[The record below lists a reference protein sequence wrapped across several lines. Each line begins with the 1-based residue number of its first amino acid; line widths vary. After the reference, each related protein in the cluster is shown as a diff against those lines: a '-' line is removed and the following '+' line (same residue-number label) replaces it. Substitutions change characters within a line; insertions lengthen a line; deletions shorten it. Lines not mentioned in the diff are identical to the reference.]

1 MTKPTKDIEYVAFEK
16 KCIDFNKEFYCPHCN
31 KRIFLVC
38 VNLGMF
44 ADGSFYCVGHNF
56 PEDCSSFGC
65 PKYGY
70 SGWESL
76 ENYRRIGVLIVE
88 RPKKNR

>member
-38 VNLGMF
+38 VNLRHVCRWKF
-44 ADGSFYCVGHNF
+44 LLCWTQL
-56 PEDCSSFGC
+56 P
-65 PKYGY
+65 
-70 SGWESL
+70 
-76 ENYRRIGVLIVE
+76 
-88 RPKKNR
+88 